1 MRVSLFT
8 VLILSACGNSPHP
21 SQPYDLTL
29 SGALAPLGP
38 QGDVAVS
45 TVHLHLTNVSAVSD
59 RSSSDGRAQVASL
72 DLQPGAS
79 VDQDLPTA
87 PPGLY
92 SALAL
97 DFGDSVEPGLS
108 IEAVWN
114 MMPVHVSLYGGP
126 YDVACDSPA
135 PLELGR
141 RARLSLSI
149 DSSSWFS
156 TVNLRRTSVDP
167 DDNGIVLSNDDN
179 SDVAMSLLINVVGSL
194 KLDCAND

>member
-1 MRVSLFT
+1 M
-8 VLILSACGNSPHP
+8 ILSACGNSPQ
-21 SQPYDLTL
+21 SSEPYDLVL
-29 SGALAPLGP
+29 HGALAPLGP
-38 QGDVAVS
+38 QGAVAVS

-59 RSSSDGRAQVASL
+59 RSSTDARALVPSL

-79 VDQDLPTA
+79 VDHDLPTA

-97 DFGDSVEPGLS
+97 DFGDSVEPGLM

-114 MMPVHVSLYGGP
+114 MNPVHVSLYGGP
-126 YDVACDSPA
+126 YDVACADPA

-149 DSSSWFS
+149 DSSTWFS
-156 TVNLRRTSVDP
+156 TVDLNRTTVDP

-179 SDVAMSLLINVVGSL
+179 EQVGNALLINVVGSL